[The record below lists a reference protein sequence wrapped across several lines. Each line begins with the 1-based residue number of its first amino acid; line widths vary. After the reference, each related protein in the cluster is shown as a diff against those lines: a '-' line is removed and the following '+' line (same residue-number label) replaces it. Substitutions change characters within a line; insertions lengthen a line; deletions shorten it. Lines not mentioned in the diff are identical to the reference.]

1 VITPDDLRYGRIV
14 TLTADLAFRGL
25 VIGFIAPAERDHE
38 GAEPDDSALVAVT
51 HSGQTTWKK
60 GSNASI
66 LLSDL
71 DLIHRT
77 RT

>member
-1 VITPDDLRYGRIV
+1 MITPDDLRYCRIV

>member
-1 VITPDDLRYGRIV
+1 MITPDDLRYGRLV
-14 TLTADLAFRGL
+14 TLTADPAFRGL
-25 VIGFIAPAERDHE
+25 IIGFIAPTKREHD

-51 HSGQTTWKK
+51 HSGQTSWKK
-60 GSNASI
+60 GANASI
-66 LLSDL
+66 LLSEL